1 MRRHQRFVYGQVA
14 WMLGTVLTLS
24 VLGALSME
32 LFVVGSVLGL
42 LVLTE
47 FTAPVAVAPRWRSRV
62 RWLVVLGLLA
72 FGYFVVR
79 RVLEFLPEGGF

>member
-14 WMLGTVLTLS
+14 WMVATVLTLS
-24 VLGALSME
+24 VLSALSME

-42 LVLTE
+42 LVVTE
-47 FTAPVAVAPRWRSRV
+47 LTAPVAVAPRWRSRL
-62 RWLVVLGLLA
+62 RWLVVLGLLV

-79 RVLEFLPEGGF
+79 RVLEFLPESGF

>member
-1 MRRHQRFVYGQVA
+1 MVA
-14 WMLGTVLTLS
+14 TVLTLS
-24 VLGALSME
+24 VLSALSLE
-32 LFVVGSVLGL
+32 LFVVGSLLGL

-47 FTAPVAVAPRWRSRV
+47 LTAPVAVAPRWRSRL

-79 RVLEFLPEGGF
+79 RVLEFLPEGGL